1 MLNIN
6 DKLDSL
12 TEHQLKAVIKWT
24 LSDLYNATHNY
35 QGLNENV
42 KGWCVMLD
50 EAIKYQID
58 KQYKSTVNEE
68 E

>member
-12 TEHQLKAVIKWT
+12 TEQQLRTVIKWT
-24 LSDLYNATHNY
+24 LSDLYRTVHKY
-35 QGLNENV
+35 QGLNEYV
-42 KGWCVMLD
+42 KGWCSMLD
-50 EAIKYQID
+50 EAIRYQID
-58 KQYKSTVNEE
+58 KQYNSTVNEE

>member
-12 TEHQLKAVIKWT
+12 TEQQLKAVIKWT
-24 LSDLYNATHNY
+24 LSDLYRTVHEY
-35 QGLNENV
+35 QGLNEHV
-42 KGWCVMLD
+42 KGWCSMLD

-58 KQYKSTVNEE
+58 KQYNSTVNEE